1 MAPIS
6 RGLGGRRRDD
16 VDPSRRL
23 QRKGRRAV
31 THVRRQFGPVEGL
44 HANKEGLEVA
54 STDGRWLLGVAV
66 GGSAMAFLDGTVV
79 NVALPD
85 IGRDLG
91 AGMSELQWV
100 LNAYLLALAA
110 LILLGGSLGDRFGR
124 VRIFLIGIVLFSLAS
139 GVCAAAPDVD
149 LLVGA
154 RALQGVGAALL
165 TPGSLALIETCMR
178 PSQRARAIGLWSG
191 LSGVAGALGPLAG
204 GYLVGALS
212 WRAVFLV
219 NLPVGVVVA
228 WAAIRHIPETRDYTA
243 SGQLD
248 YLGAGLLALGLAGVT
263 FALIEAPRDGAAM
276 DVAAVAALGL
286 IALAAFAWQERRD
299 PDPLLPFEIFRSRQ
313 FSAANAV
320 TFVVYAGLGGF
331 FFLFVSFLQVSL
343 GYSPVEAG
351 AASLPVTAVMLM
363 FSAWSGKLTE
373 RLGARLPL
381 ALGSLIIGA
390 ALLAMTTMSPGDDY
404 LTGVFPPV
412 LLFGVGLTLVVA
424 PGTAA
429 ALGSADAS
437 RAGIASGINNAV
449 ARVAGLLAVA
459 GLPVLVGITGDRFY
473 EPATMVSGF
482 HVAMTVCAALAA
494 AGGVLAWFTITG
506 TLSTAPRTIDR
517 ELPPGERFGCPI
529 GEPNVCSGPVGPS
542 REPGTDG
549 PGQPLADGTRPIKE
563 RSTPDGSGRQRDD
576 RSASPQ
582 GAVPSAGIVTDAV
595 GSGSAP
601 IASGPTR

>member
-1 MAPIS
+1 MS
-6 RGLGGRRRDD
+6 LLRDHVVRPRLRD
-16 VDPSRRL
+16 ASQVL
-23 QRKGRRAV
+23 QRKRLRAV
-31 THVRRQFGPVEGL
+31 AHVRRQFGPIEGL
-44 HANKEGLEVA
+44 HGTEEGLEVA

-100 LNAYLLALAA
+100 LNTYLLALAS
-110 LILLGGSLGDRFGR
+110 LILLGGSFGDRFGR

-139 GVCAAAPDVD
+139 ALCAAAPDVD
-149 LLVGA
+149 VLVGA
-154 RALQGVGAALL
+154 RVLQGVGAALL

-219 NLPVGVVVA
+219 NLPVGVIVA

-243 SGQLD
+243 SGRLD
-248 YLGAGLLALGLAGVT
+248 YLGAGLLALGLTAVT
-263 FALIEAPRDGAAM
+263 FALVEAPDDGAAM
-276 DVAAVAALGL
+276 DVAPVVALGL
-286 IALAAFAWQERRD
+286 IALAAFAWQERRH
-299 PDPLLPFEIFRSRQ
+299 PYPLVPFEIFRSRQ

-351 AASLPVTAVMLM
+351 AASLPVTALMLM
-363 FSAWSGKLTE
+363 FSAWSGGLTE
-373 RLGARLPL
+373 RVGARLPL

-390 ALLAMTTMSPGDDY
+390 AMLAMTTMSAGDSY
-404 LTGVFPPV
+404 LTGVLPPV
-412 LLFGVGLTLVVA
+412 LVFGIGLTLVVA
-424 PGTAA
+424 PGTAV

-473 EPATMVSGF
+473 EPAMMRSGF
-482 HVAMTVCAALAA
+482 HVAMTVCAALAV

-506 TLSTAPRTIDR
+506 PLSTSRGPIDR
-517 ELPPGERFGCPI
+517 ELPPDERFGCPI
-529 GEPNVCSGPVGPS
+529 GEPNVCSGPIGAS
-542 REPGTDG
+542 R
-549 PGQPLADGTRPIKE
+549 
-563 RSTPDGSGRQRDD
+563 
-576 RSASPQ
+576 
-582 GAVPSAGIVTDAV
+582 
-595 GSGSAP
+595 
-601 IASGPTR
+601 

>member
-1 MAPIS
+1 
-6 RGLGGRRRDD
+6 
-16 VDPSRRL
+16 
-23 QRKGRRAV
+23 V

-44 HANKEGLEVA
+44 HGTKEGLEVA

-85 IGRDLG
+85 IGRDLD
-91 AGMSELQWV
+91 AGISELQWV
-100 LNAYLLALAA
+100 LNTYLLALAS

-124 VRIFLIGIVLFSLAS
+124 VRVFLIGIVLFSLAS
-139 GVCAAAPDVD
+139 GLCAAAPDVD

-154 RALQGVGAALL
+154 RVLQGVGAALL

-178 PSQRARAIGLWSG
+178 PSQRARAVGLWSG

-219 NLPVGVVVA
+219 NLPVGLVVA

-243 SGQLD
+243 SGRLD

-263 FALIEAPRDGAAM
+263 FALIEAPGDGAPM
-276 DVAAVAALGL
+276 GVAPEAALGL
-286 IALAAFAWQERRD
+286 IALAAFAWQERRH
-299 PDPLLPFEIFRSRQ
+299 PYPLLPFEIFRSRQ

-363 FSAWSGKLTE
+363 FSAWSGGLTE
-373 RLGARLPL
+373 RVGARLPL

-390 ALLAMTTMSPGDDY
+390 AMLAMTTMSPGDDY
-404 LTGVFPPV
+404 FTGVLPPV

-424 PGTAA
+424 PGTAV
-429 ALGSADAS
+429 ALGSADAN

-473 EPATMVSGF
+473 EPAMMRSGF
-482 HVAMTVCAALAA
+482 HIAMTVCAALAA
-494 AGGVLAWFTITG
+494 AGGILAWCTIAG
-506 TLSTAPRTIDR
+506 PLSTVPSPIDR
-517 ELPPGERFGCPI
+517 ELPPNEQFGCPI
-529 GEPNVCSGPVGPS
+529 SEPNVCSGPVGPS
-542 REPGTDG
+542 REPGGDG
-549 PGQPLADGTRPIKE
+549 PGPPLAYGT
-563 RSTPDGSGRQRDD
+563 
-576 RSASPQ
+576 
-582 GAVPSAGIVTDAV
+582 
-595 GSGSAP
+595 AP
-601 IASGPTR
+601 INEL